1 MRENKYSN
9 DYDLLD
15 SGFGRKLEK
24 FGKIILDRPCAQAIW
39 SPLNSHLWKD
49 AHAKFERTPKL
60 NWVINKKI
68 PDSWTIKISNIKV
81 KLSITDFGHIGF
93 FPETIST
100 INWISSNIGNHKPLR
115 FLNLFAYSGFA
126 TISAAKSGAK
136 CCHLDS
142 SKGIVEWAKDNAQ
155 INDIHNTSIR
165 WIVDDVI
172 KFLKR
177 EVKRNNQ
184 YDAVL
189 LDPPSFGRGSKG
201 ELFKIEEKMLQ
212 TLELVSL
219 VMSKKPNFV
228 ILTSHTPGFS
238 PLILEN
244 LLKQFFKNGIISSG
258 EMFLASSNTN
268 NFNLPN
274 GNWARWIYE

>member
-1 MRENKYSN
+1 M
-9 DYDLLD
+9 
-15 SGFGRKLEK
+15 
-24 FGKIILDRPCAQAIW
+24 
-39 SPLNSHLWKD
+39 
-49 AHAKFERTPKL
+49 
-60 NWVINKKI
+60 
-68 PDSWTIKISNIKV
+68 
-81 KLSITDFGHIGF
+81 
-93 FPETIST
+93 
-100 INWISSNIGNHKPLR
+100 
-115 FLNLFAYSGFA
+115 
-126 TISAAKSGAK
+126 
-136 CCHLDS
+136 
-142 SKGIVEWAKDNAQ
+142 
-155 INDIHNTSIR
+155 
-165 WIVDDVI
+165 
-172 KFLKR
+172 
-177 EVKRNNQ
+177 KRNNQ

-189 LDPPSFGRGSKG
+189 LDPPSFGRGSRG
-201 ELFKIEEKMLQ
+201 ELFKIEDKMLQ

>member
-1 MRENKYSN
+1 MKENHYSN

-15 SGFGRKLEK
+15 SGFGRKLER

-39 SPLNSHLWKD
+39 SPFNKNIWKN
-49 AHAKFERTPKL
+49 AHAKFERTP
-60 NWVINKKI
+60 NFRWAINKKI
-68 PDSWTIKISNIKV
+68 PESWIIKVSNIKV
-81 KLSITDFGHIGF
+81 KLSITNFGHIGF

-100 INWISSNIGNHKPLR
+100 MNWISSNIENRKPLK
-115 FLNLFAYSGFA
+115 FLNLFAHSGCA
-126 TISAAKSGAK
+126 TVSAAKSGAK

-142 SKGIVEWAKDNAQ
+142 SKGMVEWARNNSKINNINNA
-155 INDIHNTSIR
+155 SVR

-201 ELFKIEEKMLQ
+201 ELFKIEDKMLQ

-219 VMSKKPNFV
+219 LISKKPTFV

-244 LLKQFFKNGIISSG
+244 LLKQFFKNGFVSSG
-258 EMFLASSNTN
+258 EMFLNSSNTN
-268 NFNLPN
+268 IFNLPN
-274 GNWARWIYE
+274 GNWARWVYE

>member
-1 MRENKYSN
+1 M
-9 DYDLLD
+9 
-15 SGFGRKLEK
+15 
-24 FGKIILDRPCAQAIW
+24 
-39 SPLNSHLWKD
+39 
-49 AHAKFERTPKL
+49 
-60 NWVINKKI
+60 
-68 PDSWTIKISNIKV
+68 
-81 KLSITDFGHIGF
+81 
-93 FPETIST
+93 
-100 INWISSNIGNHKPLR
+100 
-115 FLNLFAYSGFA
+115 NLFAYSGFA

-219 VMSKKPNFV
+219 VMSKNPNFV

-258 EMFLASSNTN
+258 EMLLASSNTN